1 MDDSVGL
8 FYGGNYEVQKILTGF
23 VAALMLSGAIGA
35 PVTAKA
41 TTHYGGWRTHQK
53 IVRVALVN

>member
-1 MDDSVGL
+1 MK
-8 FYGGNYEVQKILTGF
+8 FKKILTGF

-41 TTHYGGWRTHQK
+41 TTHYGGWRTSK
-53 IVRVALVN
+53 NSSSGSGELKRALHHNN

>member
-1 MDDSVGL
+1 MK
-8 FYGGNYEVQKILTGF
+8 FKKILTGF